1 MLFRET
7 SENVKGK
14 NYEPEKEKVSQRE
27 VPNLEENEFD
37 EEAPDYHDYYPGVK
51 INDLSDS
58 KHSFNSSGVDTLVFL
73 HMQKTG
79 GTTLGRRLVDNIGK
93 IITSWFQ
100 TIHHSILEH
109 HSCQKIPK
117 KKRKRCPR
125 PMVYNSNRD
134 SIQPELPG
142 TWIFSRYS
150 TGWLCGLHADW
161 TELKDCVAEK
171 MNEVYG
177 DRKRNF
183 IYITNLRQPVQRFLS
198 EWKHVQRGA
207 TWNGI

>member
-1 MLFRET
+1 MFFL
-7 SENVKGK
+7 K
-14 NYEPEKEKVSQRE
+14 NI
-27 VPNLEENEFD
+27 
-37 EEAPDYHDYYPGVK
+37 HDYIP
-51 INDLSDS
+51 
-58 KHSFNSSGVDTLVFL
+58 
-73 HMQKTG
+73 
-79 GTTLGRRLVDNIGK
+79 
-93 IITSWFQ
+93 
-100 TIHHSILEH
+100 EH
-109 HSCQKIPK
+109 HSCQKIPR

-125 PMVYNSNRD
+125 PMVHNSNRD

-161 TELKDCVAEK
+161 TELKDCVADK

-177 DRKRNF
+177 DRKRNL

-207 TWNGI
+207 TWNGIYFIVLKLFFNFRFF